1 MIPVLQITRGPETS
15 DEKAAYERMN
25 AVWNAVWESVAK
37 APRGRRDTS
46 LASRAAAVAL
56 FHYALERKPLPEKRS
71 GFVKIVQNYATEK
84 GLHLSDEL
92 RDQTT
97 WEFVEAVL
105 DSLSIDLRRR

>member
-1 MIPVLQITRGPETS
+1 MIPVLQITRGPKTPE
-15 DEKAAYERMN
+15 EEVAYKRMN
-25 AVWNAVWESVAK
+25 ALWNAFWEGIAK

-46 LASRAAAVAL
+46 PASRAAAVAL
-56 FHYALERKPLPEKRS
+56 FHYAIDGKPLPKVRK
-71 GFVKIVQNYATEK
+71 GFVKIIQDYAAAK

-105 DSLSIDLRRR
+105 DSLGIDLPDR